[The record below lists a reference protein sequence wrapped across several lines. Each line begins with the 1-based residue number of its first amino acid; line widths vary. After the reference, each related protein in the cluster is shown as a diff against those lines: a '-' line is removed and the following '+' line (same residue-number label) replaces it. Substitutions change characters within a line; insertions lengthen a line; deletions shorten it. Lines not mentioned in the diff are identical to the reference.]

1 MYDYSN
7 NIGLLNREHN
17 YESWLNVIREDRDEN
32 KLKQSKEK
40 SDKWCNKK
48 QKEIVGSIL
57 YSLAWLTPLNY

>member
-32 KLKQSKEK
+32 KIKREIKK
-40 SDKWCNKK
+40 IKW
-48 QKEIVGSIL
+48 KEIEE
-57 YSLAWLTPLNY
+57 N